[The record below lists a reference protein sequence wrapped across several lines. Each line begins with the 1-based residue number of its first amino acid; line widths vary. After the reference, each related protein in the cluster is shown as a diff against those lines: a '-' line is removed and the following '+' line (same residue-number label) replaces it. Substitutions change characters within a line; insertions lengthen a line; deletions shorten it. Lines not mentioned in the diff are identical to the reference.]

1 MVKMALAHWSDLN
14 DMQINPMKTKE
25 MVVCFMKDDPNLP
38 YLTIGGN
45 QVERVQEVK
54 LLGLYLNNKL
64 NWDTHVKETYTK
76 AAKRLYLL
84 VQLRRAG
91 LNQIDMCRY
100 YVACISSVLEY
111 ACQVFHGGLTK
122 EQSEMLESI
131 QKRAVRII
139 SPGLSY
145 SDALVF
151 LNLQSLSERR
161 QKLCLNLFTQIRNP
175 SHMLNHLLPAPRETR
190 YSLRNSK
197 DLYPPKCNTN
207 RYKNSFIPWCL
218 FNLQWSCQI

>member
-1 MVKMALAHWSDLN
+1 M
-14 DMQINPMKTKE
+14 
-25 MVVCFMKDDPNLP
+25 
-38 YLTIGGN
+38 
-45 QVERVQEVK
+45 
-54 LLGLYLNNKL
+54 
-64 NWDTHVKETYTK
+64 KETYTK

-84 VQLRRAG
+84 VQLRRAC

-100 YVACISSVLEY
+100 YVACIRSVLEY

-131 QKRAVRII
+131 KKRAVRII

-151 LNLQSLSERR
+151 FNLQSFLNVDK
-161 QKLCLNLFTQIRNP
+161 KLCLNLFTQIRNP
-175 SHMLNHLLPAPRETR
+175 SHMLNHLLPAPRETK
-190 YSLRNSK
+190 YSLQNSK
-197 DLYPPKCNTN
+197 ELYPPKCKTN

-218 FNLQWSCQI
+218 FNLQ